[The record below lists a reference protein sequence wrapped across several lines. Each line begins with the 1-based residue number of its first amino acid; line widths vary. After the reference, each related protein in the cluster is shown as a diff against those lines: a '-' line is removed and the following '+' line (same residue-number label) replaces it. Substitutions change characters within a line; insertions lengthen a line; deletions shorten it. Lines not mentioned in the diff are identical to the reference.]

1 MGYGQALLARDVYE
15 EKGDLEAQASKKDL
29 YSGIGRGLG
38 TLVALGIT
46 GGTAAPSA
54 AALGAGLSDLVFG
67 GIGSKWAGDIE
78 KGKFF
83 KGERKKLRKRFDP
96 LGEES
101 LVGGL
106 SAAVTAGIGQKVKMA
121 KDVSAAQRVLP
132 EGATA
137 ADFAKAKEGVESGY
151 KGLDFAGSAIGKTK
165 AGQWLIGGGRPPN
178 VIKDESLVTP
188 KLDPDVEQ
196 FYDPQAESLFKSKFT
211 PGQRAETPLG
221 RDIPLTIGQQSVEP
235 GVEQLSPSKL
245 KMIKRVKQYM
255 EDGWAPDD
263 TIDMDVWNEYN

>member
-1 MGYGQALLARDVYE
+1 MGYEQALLAKDVYE
-15 EKGDLEAQASKKDL
+15 EKGKLEAQASKKDL

-101 LVGGL
+101 LV
-106 SAAVTAGIGQKVKMA
+106 SAGSSALTAGLGQKLKMA
-121 KDVSAAQRVLP
+121 EEIAEAKRFLP
-132 EGATA
+132 DDATA
-137 ADFAKAKEGVESGY
+137 DMLKAAEDEVRKRWKG

-165 AGQWLIGGGRPPN
+165 VGQWLVGGVGPEPLTSKD
-178 VIKDESLVTP
+178 VISDGIEPGAFRDAGKDKSLVTKR
-188 KLDPDVEQ
+188 KLPELEPDARGAFDLQ
-196 FYDPQAESLFKSKFT
+196 T
-211 PGQRAETPLG
+211 
-221 RDIPLTIGQQSVEP
+221 
-235 GVEQLSPSKL
+235 
-245 KMIKRVKQYM
+245 M
-255 EDGWAPDD
+255 EDQEKAWLEELERQKKELERQEKVYWSG
-263 TIDMDVWNEYN
+263 EFEE

>member
-1 MGYGQALLARDVYE
+1 
-15 EKGDLEAQASKKDL
+15 
-29 YSGIGRGLG
+29 
-38 TLVALGIT
+38 LGIT
-46 GGTAAPSA
+46 GGTAAPWVAGAWSGVLTAAGGAAGSA
-54 AALGAGLSDLVFG
+54 
-67 GIGSKWAGDIE
+67 WAGDID

-83 KGERKKLRKRFDP
+83 KDERKELRHRLDP
-96 LGEES
+96 WGEENI
-101 LVGGL
+101 VGGV
-106 SAAVTAGIGQKVKMA
+106 SAGVTAGIGQKIKMA
-121 KDVSAAQRVLP
+121 KDVSAAQDLLP

>member
-1 MGYGQALLARDVYE
+1 MGYARALLAKDVYKEKE
-15 EKGDLEAQASKKDL
+15 ELEAQASKKDL

-101 LVGGL
+101 LV
-106 SAAVTAGIGQKVKMA
+106 SAGSSALTAGIGQKLKMA
-121 KDVSAAQRVLP
+121 KDVSAAQDLLP

-165 AGQWLIGGGRPPN
+165 VGQWLVGGGRPPTLN
-178 VIKDESLVTP
+178 
-188 KLDPDVEQ
+188 PDVEQ
-196 FYDPQAESLFKSKFT
+196 FYDPQAKSLFKSKFT
-211 PGQRAETPLG
+211 PEQRPETPLG
-221 RDIPLTIGQQSVEP
+221 TPIPLLEP
-235 GVEQLSPSKL
+235 EL
-245 KMIKRVKQYM
+245 KQTMLEPDARGAFDLQTM
-255 EDGWAPDD
+255 EDQEKAWLEELERQKKELERQEKVYWSG
-263 TIDMDVWNEYN
+263 EFEE